1 MALSMRQEN
10 MLKFIRRF
18 VREHHFP
25 PTIREI
31 GEAVGIS
38 STSVVNY
45 NLNVLEKKNFIE
57 RDKNVSRGLRVI
69 ESDEVEEPAA
79 ALHIVRVP
87 IVGRIA
93 AGEPIDIP
101 EEVSDLAMFS
111 DDTVDIAAGMLDGTE
126 GIYALQVRGQS
137 MIDALINDGDIV
149 VMRHQQHANNGEMVA
164 ARLREANE
172 TTLKRFYLE
181 GDQVRLQPANPTMG
195 PIYAPASDVE
205 VQGKVVMVIR
215 QLD

>member
-1 MALSMRQEN
+1 MTLSTRQEK
-10 MLKFIRRF
+10 MLRFIRRF

-45 NLNVLEKKNFIE
+45 NLNVLEKKDLIA
-57 RDKNVSRGLRVI
+57 RDKNVSRGLRVV
-69 ESDEVEEPAA
+69 ENGEVEESGPPR
-79 ALHIVRVP
+79 IVRIP
-87 IVGRIA
+87 LVGRIA
-93 AGEPIDIP
+93 AGEPISIP
-101 EEVSDLAMFS
+101 EEVSDFSMFG
-111 DDTVDIAAGMLDGTE
+111 DETVDIAAGMLDETE

-149 VMRHQQHANNGEMVA
+149 VMKHQSHANNGEMVA

-181 GDQVRLQPANPTMG
+181 GDRVRLQPANPTMG
-195 PIYAPASDVE
+195 PIYAPAGDVE
-205 VQGKVVMVIR
+205 VQGKVMMVIR